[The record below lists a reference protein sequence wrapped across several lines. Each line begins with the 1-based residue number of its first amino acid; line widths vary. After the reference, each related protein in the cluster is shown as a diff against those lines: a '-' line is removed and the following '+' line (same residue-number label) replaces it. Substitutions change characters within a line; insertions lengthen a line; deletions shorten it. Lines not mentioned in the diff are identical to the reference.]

1 MLHPFEYKRKCFK
14 VCKNKNH
21 DICEFISQRQ
31 SLKDSSF
38 HCTSEVEQ
46 SCTKLLPIAIFWRY
60 EEKEFQPV
68 LVLLFMT
75 DIVWRPHYCLQP
87 AIGLL
92 LEISAIITSQDW
104 RQVSNYERVLFII
117 FAPCFLLQWPRIP
130 FSSRYDLWMSRSK
143 ILSGVTFAMGPSQLL
158 NQCFILLIQT
168 RFQGEGQMQIF
179 TSLILVVDK

>member
-1 MLHPFEYKRKCFK
+1 MLHPFQHKRRCFK
-14 VCKNKNH
+14 VSRTVPSIVPQKLN
-21 DICEFISQRQ
+21 RAA
-31 SLKDSSF
+31 
-38 HCTSEVEQ
+38 Q
-46 SCTKLLPIAIFWRY
+46 SCYQQLFFWRY

-143 ILSGVTFAMGPSQLL
+143 ILSGVTFAMGPPQLL

>member
-1 MLHPFEYKRKCFK
+1 MLYPFEYKRKCFE

-21 DICEFISQRQ
+21 DICEFVSERQ
-31 SLKDSSF
+31 SLKDSS
-38 HCTSEVEQ
+38 SIVPQKLNRAAQ
-46 SCTKLLPIAIFWRY
+46 SCYQLLFFWRY

-143 ILSGVTFAMGPSQLL
+143 ILSGVTFAMGPPQFS
-158 NQCFILLIQT
+158 C
-168 RFQGEGQMQIF
+168 
-179 TSLILVVDK
+179 